1 MSDSTSENFWVRL
14 ISKEMKNERTKER
27 RKEKKNFNNPQ
38 NTNGKVK

>member
-27 RKEKKNFNNPQ
+27 RKEKKKLQ
-38 NTNGKVK
+38 QSTKY